1 MTWLNERFGIGSVLR
16 PMGLLLLI
24 LVFVFQIV
32 APSAHAA
39 ASMFDSQAHHQVMSG
54 TESDCPMHLAK
65 MANTAESAQENGVS
79 QEKCAH
85 CVLSTC
91 CFHMTF
97 PSSEILAA
105 GMLLP
110 DATLLDRGRLM
121 TSSVSSSKDRPPRH
135 L

>member
-24 LVFVFQIV
+24 LVFVFQLI
-32 APSAHAA
+32 APSVDAA
-39 ASMFDSQAHHQVMSG
+39 ASKFDSQASHQVMSD

-65 MANTAESAQENGVS
+65 MASTADIVQENGVS

-97 PSSEILAA
+97 PSSEIVAA

-110 DATLLDRGRLM
+110 DAKFLDRGSLIA
-121 TSSVSSSKDRPPRH
+121 SSADSAQDRPPRH
-135 L
+135 V